1 MPLFMIADDTPLD
14 ERARDKALLD
24 AEELADTDVSLD
36 RDKVELDLDDAPF
49 LEEEEEEEE
58 PAPADDLEEDEGEE
72 KEARARGVKAL
83 LEAIRRDK
91 RLMAAV
97 IGGAVLFLGLLL
109 TLLLWPSKEAPPP
122 VDPLGLPSESAL
134 TEEPPPPP
142 EHIVALKPFLVEHVT
157 EEGEVRLLYCK
168 FSVTTENEKLAWE
181 ITHKRLTLRDAIF
194 YYLKNKDLRFLTDTT
209 QVEQLKK
216 DLLSVINQYLN
227 VGQIETLLIEEYLVK

>member
-14 ERARDKALLD
+14 ESARDKALLD

-49 LEEEEEEEE
+49 LEEEEEEE
-58 PAPADDLEEDEGEE
+58 PAPADDLEEEEEE
-72 KEARARGVKAL
+72 KEVRARGVKAL
-83 LEAIRRDK
+83 LEAIRRDR

-97 IGGAVLFLGLLL
+97 IGGAVLLLGLLL
-109 TLLLWPSKEAPPP
+109 TLLLWPSKEASPP
-122 VDPLGLPSESAL
+122 VDPLELPPETAVP
-134 TEEPPPPP
+134 EEPPPP

-194 YYLKNKDLRFLTDTT
+194 YYLKNKDLRFLTDKT
-209 QVEQLKK
+209 QVGQLKK

>member
-1 MPLFMIADDTPLD
+1 MPLFMMADDTPLD
-14 ERARDKALLD
+14 ESARDKALLD

-49 LEEEEEEEE
+49 LEEEEEE
-58 PAPADDLEEDEGEE
+58 PAPTDDLEEDEGEE

-97 IGGAVLFLGLLL
+97 IGGAVLLLGLLL
-109 TLLLWPSKEAPPP
+109 TLLLWPSKKVPPL
-122 VDPLGLPSESAL
+122 VDPLGLPPETAL
-134 TEEPPPPP
+134 LEELPPPP

-168 FSVTTENEKLAWE
+168 FSVSTENEKLAWE

-194 YYLKNKDLRFLTDTT
+194 YYLKNKDLRFLTDKT